1 MNGLLVITGPTAVGK
16 SELGVIMAQRLG
28 GEIVSADSMQIYRGM
43 RIGTAA
49 PTPEEMRGI
58 PHHLIGTV
66 DPSEAYSAARYVEEA
81 SACVD
86 DIMARGKLPIIV
98 GGTGLYIDS
107 LLSGRSFP
115 GGDPELRS
123 RFSAQYDELGGEK
136 MLSMLAEA
144 DPESAA
150 RLAANDKKRIV
161 RALEVYY
168 STGRTVTQ
176 HNRET
181 ALLPPRYHYCRI
193 ALDYADRSMLYARID
208 ARVDEML
215 RQGLA
220 DEVRELLERGL
231 SENSTAMQAIGYKEL
246 IPALRGECSDAE
258 AAELIK
264 RESRRYA
271 KRQLS
276 WLRSRSDV
284 EWIIWEKNRDYAKA
298 ALISTQFLEEKGIL

>member
-1 MNGLLVITGPTAVGK
+1 MKGLLVITGPTATGK
-16 SELGVIMAQRLG
+16 SELGTVMAERLN

-49 PTPEEMRGI
+49 PTEEEMRGI

-86 DIMARGKLPIIV
+86 DIIARGKLPIIV

-107 LLSGRSFP
+107 LLYGRSFP
-115 GGDPELRS
+115 GGDAALRE
-123 RFSAQYDELGGEK
+123 RFAAQYDELGGEA
-136 MLSMLAEA
+136 MLSKLAEA

-181 ALLPPRYHYCRI
+181 SLLPPKYDHCRI
-193 ALDYADRSMLYARID
+193 ALDYADRSDLYARID
-208 ARVDEML
+208 ARVDRML
-215 RQGLA
+215 EQGLA
-220 DEVRELLERGL
+220 DEVCSLLGSGL

-246 IPALRGECSDAE
+246 IPALRGECSLSQ

-276 WLRSRSDV
+276 WLRSHGDV

-298 ALISTQFLEEKGIL
+298 ALISTQLMEEKGLI